1 MKNRHAVALSL
12 VLGVAVVAGAFAV
25 YQTVGWLDSPSQ
37 AASTIAV
44 KDAEL
49 DRLETS
55 IDTALATQPPSLPGG
70 VDAALDPGAGAFSG
84 PGTGAGPVTSDD
96 DRYEPDDAYDD
107 DRYEPDEDADDD
119 DRYEQEDEPD
129 DGEDD

>member
-1 MKNRHAVALSL
+1 MKNRHAVAISL

-25 YQTVGWLDSPSQ
+25 YQTVGWLDSPAP
-37 AASTIAV
+37 AAAAIAA

-55 IDTALATQPPSLPGG
+55 IDTALSTRPPSLPGSVG
-70 VDAALDPGAGAFSG
+70 VALDPGPGTFSG
-84 PGTGAGPVTSDD
+84 PGTLADPATSDD
-96 DRYEPDDAYDD
+96 DRYEPDDD
-107 DRYEPDEDADDD
+107 DRYDSHDADDADDADAD
-119 DRYEQEDEPD
+119 DRYEPD

>member
-1 MKNRHAVALSL
+1 MRNRHAVALSL

-25 YQTVGWLDSPSQ
+25 YQTVGWLDSPSP
-37 AASTIAV
+37 AASTIAA

-55 IDTALATQPPSLPGG
+55 IDTALATQPPSLPAG
-70 VDAALDPGAGAFSG
+70 VVATPFS
-84 PGTGAGPVTSDD
+84 GTGAGTWVHD

-107 DRYEPDEDADDD
+107 DRYEPEDAYDDD
-119 DRYEQEDEPD
+119 DRYEHEDEPE

>member
-1 MKNRHAVALSL
+1 MKNKHAVALSL
-12 VLGVAVVAGAFAV
+12 FLGVAIVAGAFAV

-37 AASTIAV
+37 AATTIAA

-55 IDTALATQPPSLPGG
+55 IDTALATQPPSLPAG
-70 VDAALDPGAGAFSG
+70 VVATPSS
-84 PGTGAGPVTSDD
+84 GTGAGAWVYDDDRYEFEDADDD

-107 DRYEPDEDADDD
+107 DRYEHE
-119 DRYEQEDEPD
+119 